1 MSTGDYIN
9 FFFEPESV
17 AVVGASPVKG
27 KPSRIILD
35 NLRRIGFE
43 GAVYPVNPRYASIDG
58 LRCYPSMTDVE
69 EPIDLAVIV
78 LPAPEV
84 PGILRESSD
93 KFKGAIV
100 VSGGFKE
107 IGDDGKRLEEDLRDL
122 VREKGFRLLGPN
134 CLGIYDTLSRMDTF
148 FVPRE
153 RMRRPS
159 KGGIS
164 VLTQSGSFAVML
176 MDYLASEGI
185 GVARVVSYGNRA
197 DVGESD
203 CLRFLAEDEAT
214 KAVIL
219 YMESVDRG
227 RDFLEAASLCAAR
240 KPLVVLKVGRRKAG
254 VQAVRSHTG
263 AVSGKHE
270 VYQAA
275 FKKVGAVEMEGYEGL
290 RDACKILNAYVP
302 VLGSRILIVTDG
314 GGVGASMADACED
327 AGMEVKRL
335 SERARYLLR
344 SKLPP
349 FSSLENPIDLTG
361 SATDEDYVA
370 ALDLG
375 LKDGYELAIATVIW
389 GAPEITPGLVDEIEK
404 VKEEHR
410 KPIVVCSPGGKFSK
424 DMSLAFER
432 KGIPAFSSPESA
444 VRAASVL
451 VRSKVRDRGPR
462 APEPVRRPEDLRKR
476 DQARDLAGEI
486 VSRARSMGRRSLL
499 ESEAKSLASAWGIE
513 VPRSAFITDPE
524 AFDFDFD
531 AEGLEPP
538 LVLKAV
544 SPDLFHKV
552 DVGGVVTGIRS
563 SAELRSAAGEMR
575 RRLEVRAPHAK
586 IEGFLIEE
594 TVSGAEF
601 LVGGVREPK
610 FGPVIVFG
618 LGGFMVEL
626 IRDITFRLAPLDE
639 KEALVMMR
647 EVKSYPLLRGFRGI
661 EPANLK
667 KLSCIIVTLSDILM
681 EMEMIEEIEINPLM
695 VKGDGIKAADV
706 RVLLRE

>member
-1 MSTGDYIN
+1 MSTGDDIS

-17 AVVGASPVKG
+17 AVVGASPVMG

-43 GAVYPVNPRYASIDG
+43 GAIYPVNPRYASIDG

-78 LPAPEV
+78 LPATEV

-107 IGDDGKRLEEDLRDL
+107 IGNDGKRLEEDLRDL

-227 RDFLEAASLCAAR
+227 RDFLEVASLCAAK

-254 VQAVRSHTG
+254 VQAIRSHTG

-302 VLGSRILIVTDG
+302 VLGSRVLIVTDG

-335 SERARYLLR
+335 SERAKSLLG

-361 SATDEDYVA
+361 SATDKDYVA

-375 LKDGYELAIATVIW
+375 LKDGYDLAIATVIW
-389 GAPEITPGLVDEIEK
+389 GAPEITPGLVDDIEK
-404 VKEEHR
+404 VKEDHR

-432 KGIPAFSSPESA
+432 KGIPAFPSPESA

-451 VRSKVRDRGPR
+451 VISKVSE
-462 APEPVRRPEDLRKR
+462 PERRPEDLRKI

-499 ESEAKSLASAWGIE
+499 ESEAKFLASAWGIE
-513 VPRSAFITDPE
+513 VPRSAFIADPE
-524 AFDFDFD
+524 AFDFE

-563 SAELRSAAGEMR
+563 SAELRSTAGEMR

-601 LVGGVREPK
+601 LVGGVRDPK

-626 IRDITFRLAPLDE
+626 IRDITFRIAPIDE

-667 KLSCIIVTLSDILM
+667 KLSSIIVTLSDILM

-706 RVLLRE
+706 RVILRK

>member
-1 MSTGDYIN
+1 
-9 FFFEPESV
+9 
-17 AVVGASPVKG
+17 
-27 KPSRIILD
+27 
-35 NLRRIGFE
+35 
-43 GAVYPVNPRYASIDG
+43 
-58 LRCYPSMTDVE
+58 
-69 EPIDLAVIV
+69 
-78 LPAPEV
+78 
-84 PGILRESSD
+84 
-93 KFKGAIV
+93 
-100 VSGGFKE
+100 
-107 IGDDGKRLEEDLRDL
+107 
-122 VREKGFRLLGPN
+122 
-134 CLGIYDTLSRMDTF
+134 
-148 FVPRE
+148 
-153 RMRRPS
+153 
-159 KGGIS
+159 
-164 VLTQSGSFAVML
+164 
-176 MDYLASEGI
+176 
-185 GVARVVSYGNRA
+185 
-197 DVGESD
+197 
-203 CLRFLAEDEAT
+203 
-214 KAVIL
+214 
-219 YMESVDRG
+219 
-227 RDFLEAASLCAAR
+227 
-240 KPLVVLKVGRRKAG
+240 
-254 VQAVRSHTG
+254 
-263 AVSGKHE
+263 
-270 VYQAA
+270 
-275 FKKVGAVEMEGYEGL
+275 MEGYEGL

-302 VLGSRILIVTDG
+302 VLGNRILMVTDG

-335 SERARYLLR
+335 SERARLLLR
-344 SKLPP
+344 SKLPL

-375 LKDGYELAIATVIW
+375 LKDGYDLAIATVIW

-432 KGIPAFSSPESA
+432 KGIPVFPSPESA

-451 VRSKVRDRGPR
+451 VRSKVRERSLR
-462 APEPVRRPEDLRKR
+462 APEPERRPEDLRKIDR
-476 DQARDLAGEI
+476 ARDLAGEI

-513 VPRSAFITDPE
+513 VPRSALTTDPE
-524 AFDFDFD
+524 AFDFE

-538 LVLKAV
+538 FVLKVV

-563 SAELRSAAGEMR
+563 LAELRSAAREMR
-575 RRLEVRAPHAK
+575 RRLEDRVPHAK

-601 LVGGVREPK
+601 LVGGVRDPK

-626 IRDITFRLAPLDE
+626 IRDITVRLAPLDE
-639 KEALVMMR
+639 KEALVMMS

-661 EPANLK
+661 EPVDLK
-667 KLSCIIVTLSDILM
+667 KLSSIIVTFSDILM

>member
-1 MSTGDYIN
+1 MSTGDDIS

-17 AVVGASPVKG
+17 AVVGASPVMG

-43 GAVYPVNPRYASIDG
+43 GTIYPVNPRYASIDG

-107 IGDDGKRLEEDLRDL
+107 IGDNGKRLEEDLRDL

-153 RMRRPS
+153 RMRRPP

-302 VLGSRILIVTDG
+302 VLGSRVLIVTDG

-335 SERARYLLR
+335 SERARSLLR

-361 SATDEDYVA
+361 SATDKDYVA

-375 LKDGYELAIATVIW
+375 LKDGYDLAIATVIW

-432 KGIPAFSSPESA
+432 KSIPAFPSPESA

-451 VRSKVRDRGPR
+451 VRSKVS
-462 APEPVRRPEDLRKR
+462 EPDRRPEDLRKIDR
-476 DQARDLAGEI
+476 ARDLAGEI
-486 VSRARSMGRRSLL
+486 ISRARSLGRRSLL

-513 VPRSAFITDPE
+513 VPRSAFIADPE
-524 AFDFDFD
+524 AFDFE

-563 SAELRSAAGEMR
+563 SAELRSAAGVMR

-601 LVGGVREPK
+601 LVGGVRDPK

-626 IRDITFRLAPLDE
+626 IKDLTFRIAPIDE

-647 EVKSYPLLRGFRGI
+647 EVKSYPLLIGFRGI

-667 KLSCIIVTLSDILM
+667 KLSSIIVTLSDILM

-706 RVLLRE
+706 RVILRE